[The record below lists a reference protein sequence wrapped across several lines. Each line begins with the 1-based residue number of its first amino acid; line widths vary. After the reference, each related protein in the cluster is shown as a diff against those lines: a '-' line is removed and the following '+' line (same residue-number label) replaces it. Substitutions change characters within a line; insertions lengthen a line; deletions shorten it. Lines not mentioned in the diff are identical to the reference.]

1 MKGLEYIAIVGGLFL
16 LWNLVKTQE
25 TFVPEFLDHTNERV
39 TAAGKHSSFAQ
50 RTNHVL
56 PPAGPSIPP
65 QGSETPFRVNMFNSY
80 VP

>member
-1 MKGLEYIAIVGGLFL
+1 MKTVL
-16 LWNLVKTQE
+16 LLLVVLALAYVYWSQRE
-25 TFVPEFLDHTNERV
+25 HFVPEFLDHTNERV